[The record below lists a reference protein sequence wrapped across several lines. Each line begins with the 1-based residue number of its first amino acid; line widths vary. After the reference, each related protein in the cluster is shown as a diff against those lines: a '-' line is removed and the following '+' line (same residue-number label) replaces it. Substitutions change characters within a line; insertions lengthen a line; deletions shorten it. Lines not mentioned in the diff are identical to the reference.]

1 MADNQHS
8 EARAFT
14 RTATTSSRRRIRTEL
29 RRDDLRKRR
38 SDGRPPRRGFRDAV
52 RPGPDGAS
60 VTTDRAVARP
70 GAARLRD
77 VAVAAGV
84 SVKTVSNVVNGTAR
98 VADDTRR
105 RVQQAID
112 ALGYHPNMMARR
124 LRTGRSGVLALAFP
138 EMPNPYFAELA
149 VEVIAAARR
158 HGCTVLMDDTAG
170 DAAAELRIAS
180 GLGDPMIDGVI
191 LSPLSLDQNELAS
204 RDRSVPL
211 VLLGEADYGLVC
223 DHVHIDNVAAARD
236 VTRHLI
242 DGGYRRIGAIGWQ
255 DPSPRATAQQR
266 LLGYTEALRDAGLP
280 VDQALFPPVRSYRRP
295 DGAEAMRRLLKL
307 PARPDA
313 VFCFNDM
320 MALGA
325 MRVIYDAGLRVPDDI
340 ALVGFDDVE
349 EAEFA
354 IPSLTT
360 IAPDKTKIAQEAVG
374 ALLARINDGYQEPGR
389 LIQPGY
395 RLVVRESSRRR

>member
-1 MADNQHS
+1 MTGAG
-8 EARAFT
+8 
-14 RTATTSSRRRIRTEL
+14 TS
-29 RRDDLRKRR
+29 
-38 SDGRPPRRGFRDAV
+38 GNGAPR
-52 RPGPDGAS
+52 
-60 VTTDRAVARP
+60 
-70 GAARLRD
+70 LKD
-77 VAVAAGV
+77 VAQAAGV
-84 SVKTVSNVVNGTAR
+84 SVKTVSNVVNGSIH
-98 VADDTRR
+98 VADDTRL

-112 ALGYHPNMMARR
+112 ALGYLPNVTARR

-138 EMPNPYFAELA
+138 ELPSPYFAELA

-170 DAAAELRIAS
+170 DPGAELRIAC

-191 LSPLSLDQNELAS
+191 LSPLGLDQNELAA
-204 RDRSVPL
+204 RDRQIPL

-223 DHVHIDNVAAARD
+223 DHIHIDNVSAARD
-236 VTRHLI
+236 ATQHLI

-266 LLGYTEALRDAGLP
+266 LLGYSQALQAAGLP
-280 VDQALFPPVRSYRRP
+280 VEQALFPPVRSYFRP
-295 DGAEAMRRLLKL
+295 DGATAMRRLLKL
-307 PARPDA
+307 PERPDA
-313 VFCFNDM
+313 VFCFNDL

-325 MRVIYDAGLRVPDDI
+325 MRALHEAGLRVPQDI

-349 EAEFA
+349 EAEYS

-360 IAPDKTKIAQEAVG
+360 IAPDKTKIADAAVG
-374 ALLARINDGYQEPGR
+374 TLLHRINEGYAEPCR

-395 RLVVRESSRRR
+395 RLVVRESSRRA